1 MSFGARELY
10 IIFLGNAVAVASA
23 FDWSSLI
30 PIILPSITTI
40 VLGAVIA
47 TLAYLLRSEREHRRE
62 IERQVSE
69 KKYDGYMDLMDS
81 FEAMLHGDES
91 QRKDNVARLNDVK
104 RKLIIYGSDDVI
116 KPFQVYLRL
125 ATSEDTIKTVTDVSS
140 RKSLNEKFETV
151 IGNVILA
158 IRRDMGNRKTKI
170 KSRDLLYQFD
180 LNIEKTGEDVI
191 PEEN

>member
-1 MSFGARELY
+1 MY

-69 KKYDGYMDLMDS
+69 KKYDVYMDLMDS